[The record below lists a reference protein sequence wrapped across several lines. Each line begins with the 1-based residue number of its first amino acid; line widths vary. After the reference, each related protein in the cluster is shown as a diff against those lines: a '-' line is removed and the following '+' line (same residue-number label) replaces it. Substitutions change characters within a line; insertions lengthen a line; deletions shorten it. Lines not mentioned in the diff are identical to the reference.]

1 MCQSALIF
9 QFQSPLKEMQVHIH
23 IHRYTGWMKN
33 RTVNSYSDLV
43 SRIPN
48 ISNIAKAGLSL
59 KEVHAK
65 VVHSK
70 LSIKMSP
77 VC

>member
-1 MCQSALIF
+1 MDEETI
-9 QFQSPLKEMQVHIH
+9 
-23 IHRYTGWMKN
+23 
-33 RTVNSYSDLV
+33 NSYSDLV